1 MYVCPL
7 ADVHHGRPRGTGVEG
22 CWMEWSSSA
31 LRNNKSCPRRGRRQG
46 SLIERAWPTGKEP
59 GRAEATIGLWLSPT
73 HPGLAVSFPF
83 SLLAAVSSPG
93 LADISSSYRFM
104 ACPGTSSERIARRL
118 RPMANMLGL
127 TVTLLGSRHGV
138 SRQGSAPLS
147 VVSLSFLLVIHSL
160 LPQSHRGTLRQL
172 SQHQVKAKSGRKAQ
186 LDVGYRAPTSGCA
199 RPRRFPLHGA
209 RMART
214 LFCPCDP
221 CLCLCIMLPR
231 PRIDPRHEKRN
242 KKKVRRAYP

>member
-93 LADISSSYRFM
+93 LADISSSYRSM

-118 RPMANMLGL
+118 RPMAKMLGL
-127 TVTLLGSRHGV
+127 TVTLFGV
-138 SRQGSAPLS
+138 EAWGESARVCTP
-147 VVSLSFLLVIHSL
+147 F
-160 LPQSHRGTLRQL
+160 
-172 SQHQVKAKSGRKAQ
+172 
-186 LDVGYRAPTSGCA
+186 
-199 RPRRFPLHGA
+199 RRFFVLFTCHSFPFASVASRDSEAAVATPSQSEERSQGA
-209 RMART
+209 T
-214 LFCPCDP
+214 GCW
-221 CLCLCIMLPR
+221 I
-231 PRIDPRHEKRN
+231 
-242 KKKVRRAYP
+242 